1 MAMSELSEW
10 FLTIAPQMFNSDMD
24 AVSVVGIDKDR
35 NLRSVYWNCS
45 PQDRA
50 LMIHALMSDNLMTM
64 LHENAKDIRAML
76 LDNEEDDDDDNM
88 L

>member
-1 MAMSELSEW
+1 MSELSEW
-10 FLTIAPQMFNSDMD
+10 FLTIAPQMFGSDMD
-24 AVSVVGIDKDR
+24 AVCVVGIDKDR
-35 NLRSVYWNCS
+35 NLRSVYWNTS

-64 LHENAKDIRAML
+64 ICENSKEIRAVL
-76 LDNEEDDDDDNM
+76 LDDDDEEDDDGDNM